1 VVDARVKSFSVENG
15 ESGCLTTRQKMTAV
29 VDAQS
34 QEPPNNPTA
43 DELKASMGSGSE
55 VDGNLG
61 TKHSHVP
68 VHFVYGPC

>member
-1 VVDARVKSFSVENG
+1 
-15 ESGCLTTRQKMTAV
+15 MTAV
-29 VDAQS
+29 VDAQL